1 MRATNATSEK
11 KSTKKRQRQMAKKK
25 RKKKFSSKG
34 EKKSTDVGVYKIRK
48 VTKFGNMKKRRDK
61 ILEKSQNVFKQGE
74 NQNPGDT
81 NQNLEL
87 GKKLNKRKMN

>member
-1 MRATNATSEK
+1 MQLVK
-11 KSTKKRQRQMAKKK
+11 KSQQKKGNAKWQKKRE
-25 RKKKFSSKG
+25 KKKFSSKG

-61 ILEKSQNVFKQGE
+61 ILEKKSKRFHKQGE
-74 NQNPGDT
+74 IQNPGDT

-87 GKKLNKRKMN
+87 GKKAQQA

>member
-11 KSTKKRQRQMAKKK
+11 KSTKKCNAKWQKKK
-25 RKKKFSSKG
+25 RKKNFRQKVK
-34 EKKSTDVGVYKIRK
+34 KKSTDVGVYKIRK

-61 ILEKSQNVFKQGE
+61 ILEKKSKRFHKQGE
-74 NQNPGDT
+74 IQNPGDT

-87 GKKLNKRKMN
+87 GKKAQQA